1 MADLAI
7 TVGVRFSDGSI
18 AYLNNAA
25 VTAGVAGEEI
35 LTANA
40 GGDLSQTSG
49 IQIGQAYANLQA
61 THAFAICQEVGAVTG
76 VLLHA
81 YFVGPNG
88 AIMVPIQG
96 GRTGYAQMQPL
107 YRPIRMEPGVTV
119 FGAAQSTSDS
129 ATLIASASLCSPQKC
144 DVFAVTA
151 VDGANTELVSLQSGA
166 TLGQSLNNCT
176 VDMFFGTY
184 AGFFAGFGPA
194 MKSLTLPAIA
204 LALPQ
209 ASILARVMRSSLLD
223 TLGEDYIRTARAKG
237 LSRRQALWRHALRN
251 ALIPVLTIIGLQ
263 FSFLMA
269 GAIIIENVFFLP
281 GLEKGR

>member
-184 AGFFAGFGPA
+184 AGFFLNEAGAGV
-194 MKSLTLPAIA
+194 STLFMT
-204 LALPQ
+204 
-209 ASILARVMRSSLLD
+209 ASDGKL
-223 TLGEDYIRTARAKG
+223 KG
-237 LSRRQALWRHALRN
+237 
-251 ALIPVLTIIGLQ
+251 LIPVETGVGQSNSTSLPVRYPVRVMQNDGL
-263 FSFLMA
+263 FL
-269 GAIIIENVFFLP
+269 NTDT
-281 GLEKGR
+281 

>member
-1 MADLAI
+1 MADIAI

-25 VTAGVAGEEI
+25 VTAGATGEEI

-49 IQIGQAYANLQA
+49 IQVGQAYAGLTA
-61 THAFAICQEVGAVTG
+61 THAFAICQEVGTVNG
-76 VLLHA
+76 ILLHA

-107 YRPIRMEPGVTV
+107 YRSIRMEPGVTV
-119 FGAAQSTSDS
+119 FGAAQTTSDS
-129 ATLIASASLCSPQKC
+129 ATLVASASLCSPQKC

-151 VDGANTELVSLQSGA
+151 VDGANTELLSLQSGA
-166 TLGQSLNNCT
+166 TLGQSLNNCV

-184 AGFFAGFGPA
+184 PGAFINEAGAGV
-194 MKSLTLPAIA
+194 STLFMT
-204 LALPQ
+204 
-209 ASILARVMRSSLLD
+209 ASDGKL
-223 TLGEDYIRTARAKG
+223 KG
-237 LSRRQALWRHALRN
+237 
-251 ALIPVLTIIGLQ
+251 LIPVETGVAQSNSTSMPIRYPVRVMQNDGL
-263 FSFLMA
+263 FV
-269 GAIIIENVFFLP
+269 NTDT
-281 GLEKGR
+281 